1 MVANLKNRVVS
12 QNLAEVGNPVAA
24 ESLAEFESLRLEP
37 LAMVLCLPLIPLSE
51 IEGVFAAAVDLVEQ
65 DRFAKAVGVAEN
77 RVAERPVE

>member
-1 MVANLKNRVVS
+1 MAASPKNQGVF
-12 QNLAEVGNPVAA
+12 QNLVEAGNPVVA
-24 ESLAEFESLRLEP
+24 ESLAEIEPLRLEP